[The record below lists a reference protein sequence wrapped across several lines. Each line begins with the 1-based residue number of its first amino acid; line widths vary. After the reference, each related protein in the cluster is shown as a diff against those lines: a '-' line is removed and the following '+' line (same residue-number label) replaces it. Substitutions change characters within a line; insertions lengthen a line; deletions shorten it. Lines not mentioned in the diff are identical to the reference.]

1 MWISNTNKKNKSII
15 FLKISVMNTV
25 KNVDI
30 VINNFNRLYTKIILM
45 ETLFLST
52 CVKKNYLNF

>member
-1 MWISNTNKKNKSII
+1 MWISNSNKKNKSII
-15 FLKISVMNTV
+15 FLKISVIHTV

>member
-1 MWISNTNKKNKSII
+1 MWISNSNKKNKSII

>member
-1 MWISNTNKKNKSII
+1 MWISNSNKKNKSNN